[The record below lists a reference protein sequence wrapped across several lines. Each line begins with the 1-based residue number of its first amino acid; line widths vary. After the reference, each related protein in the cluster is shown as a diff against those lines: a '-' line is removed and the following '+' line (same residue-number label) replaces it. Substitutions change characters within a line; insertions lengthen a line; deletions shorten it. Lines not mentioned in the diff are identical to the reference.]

1 VAAAATRVVPV
12 YIDCTDRTNPPEIT
26 KKYSVSGY
34 PAVVFTDPEGKKLKD
49 IIGQS
54 DAGDYLKAIDSVAK
68 KLPGRPT
75 FWNNTVKSA
84 AATKKK
90 IAVYVAKEGADP
102 IKITQAL
109 SKNLGDRKTKLAWT
123 WERGTAKVLEARGL
137 ESAPGVVIY
146 DPGEKDEL
154 KLVGKLTRKEGDD
167 PKLLNQGIDDILKD
181 AK

>member
-1 VAAAATRVVPV
+1 MFV
-12 YIDCTDRTNPPEIT
+12 
-26 KKYSVSGY
+26 
-34 PAVVFTDPEGKKLKD
+34 DPEGKKLKD
-49 IIGQS
+49 VVGAQELS
-54 DAGDYLKAIDSVAK
+54 AFMGALDNAAK
-68 KLPGRPT
+68 KFPGGKPT

-90 IAVYVAKEGADP
+90 VAVYVAKEGADP
-102 IKITQAL
+102 IKVTMKL
-109 SKNLGDRKTKLAWT
+109 NKDLGDRKTKLAWT

-154 KLVGKLTRKEGDD
+154 KLVGKLTLKEGDD